1 MLKIEPERPGLLIS
15 NWFGLYRRSIGLT
28 DKYPDF
34 HCFRHLVRTKM
45 SRSKIPEK
53 VQDSITGHETQGS
66 IGTKIYQ
73 SVSLE
78 ERVEAMESITYPELQ
93 LPRVFS
99 APKME
104 KAKRGG
110 WRGTRKA
117 ANLPQKFERPPL

>member
-1 MLKIEPERPGLLIS
+1 
-15 NWFGLYRRSIGLT
+15 
-28 DKYPDF
+28 
-34 HCFRHLVRTKM
+34 M

-99 APKME
+99 APKLE

-110 WRGTRKA
+110 WKGTRKA
-117 ANLPQKFERPPL
+117 ANLPQKFERSHLRLRER